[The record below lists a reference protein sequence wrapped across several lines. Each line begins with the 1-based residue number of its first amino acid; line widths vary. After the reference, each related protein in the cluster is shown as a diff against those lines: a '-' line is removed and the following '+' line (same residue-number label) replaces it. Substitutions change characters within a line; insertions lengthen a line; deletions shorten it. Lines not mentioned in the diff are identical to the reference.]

1 MLCNSRRDTFKTLI
15 MMRSLLIT
23 LLAALFVSCDDS
35 NDLTNNNGGDA
46 NIVTAVQLEK
56 DKALYMPGEQVSFKA
71 DKELGSDVYIRYSY
85 LGDVIEEVPASG
97 KTWTW
102 TPPQE
107 DFRGY
112 MVEIVSKGEDHE
124 NYMGSIA
131 VDVSSDWKKFPR
143 YGFLSHY
150 GPMSEEAIKK
160 VIHNLNR
167 HHINGVQ
174 YQDWHYKHHKPLAG
188 TPDNPAETWKEIANR
203 TNSKQTIDQYIA
215 EGHEK
220 GMKSIFY
227 NLCFG
232 VLSDGASDGVQEEWY
247 IFKDK
252 FRNNKDYHGLPKPYF
267 WSDIYL
273 TDPGHSGWLNYMAQ
287 QNDDVYQV
295 FDFDGFQI
303 DQLGNRG
310 TVYDYNGN
318 VVNLPEQYLK
328 FIDAMKSAQPEKRL
342 IMNAVSE
349 YGKEQIA
356 QGDIDFFYNEVW
368 GDTPKFTDLERII
381 HENNAFRSDLKTVF
395 AAYMNYNVADGQGYF
410 NTPGVLLTDAVMFA
424 FGGSHLE
431 LGEHMLGKEYFPNN
445 NLQMKG
451 DLQRALVNYYDFM
464 VGYQNLLRDGGTFNT
479 ESVDISCTNGRMDV
493 AAWPPQTGK
502 VASVAKIVENKQVI
516 HLLNLSEAN
525 SFDWRDINGTQPEP
539 AMIEDAGMKL
549 RTDRPIKKI
558 WVASPDVNGGVAQEV
573 DFNQNAV
580 SASFKLPGLKYWGMI
595 VVEY

>member
-1 MLCNSRRDTFKTLI
+1 MRRQQRFNEQQW
-15 MMRSLLIT
+15 
-23 LLAALFVSCDDS
+23 C
-35 NDLTNNNGGDA
+35 DA

-124 NYMGSIA
+124 SYMGSMA

-188 TPDNPAETWKEIANR
+188 TPANPAETWKEIANR

-215 EGHEK
+215 EGRER

-303 DQLGNRG
+303 DQLGNRE

-328 FIDAMKSAQPEKRL
+328 FIDAMKNEHPEKAL

-349 YGKEQIA
+349 YGQEQIA

-381 HENNAFRSDLKTVF
+381 HENNAFRNDLKTVF
-395 AAYMNYNVADGQGYF
+395 AAYMNYNVADGQATSIRRGF
-410 NTPGVLLTDAVMFA
+410 
-424 FGGSHLE
+424 
-431 LGEHMLGKEYFPNN
+431 
-445 NLQMKG
+445 
-451 DLQRALVNYYDFM
+451 
-464 VGYQNLLRDGGTFNT
+464 
-479 ESVDISCTNGRMDV
+479 C
-493 AAWPPQTGK
+493 
-502 VASVAKIVENKQVI
+502 
-516 HLLNLSEAN
+516 
-525 SFDWRDINGTQPEP
+525 
-539 AMIEDAGMKL
+539 
-549 RTDRPIKKI
+549 
-558 WVASPDVNGGVAQEV
+558 
-573 DFNQNAV
+573 
-580 SASFKLPGLKYWGMI
+580 
-595 VVEY
+595 